1 MEITELLKEVRFK
14 IATGDFSSAKELLLG
29 SDSTAGNVEAQALT
43 ARIVGFTDGVEKAQS
58 MFFDLESVWPDNFK
72 LYKMHCNFLQEIG
85 NYNEAITIGRQI
97 LSRFKLEPE
106 AYLLQIENLELAGQ
120 NEEALNIC
128 NQALKNFAGSS
139 EFLTKKE
146 ILLPIVNGNFIADES
161 IEEVKSEL
169 TVKHIVASDENIM
182 AYMSLFRGRQGV
194 HAVQTKMGKNWG
206 YIPERREMMAEDV
219 RMHMSGQKTLGIYVT
234 DVNNL
239 SSLMVLDLDI
249 RKAFMKNYA
258 QNPDERT
265 RITALLHENAGRLFE
280 LCKASGLTPLAET
293 SGNKGMHF
301 WFFSQEPIACKY
313 WRALGS
319 WLINRLNAIP
329 EELSWEVFPKQDK
342 VSSDG
347 LGNLVKLPLGTHQ
360 KTGRQSLFVDSTT
373 FEPFEDQIEVIKNVV
388 RMTRQD
394 FECILGAITVEAVH
408 NNSSVGFGDAEF
420 TPAKTST
427 NNSKAMTLCEDVP
440 DNFRIDVRIPLPER
454 NTLEVEQV
462 LSGCRPMWSIMQKA
476 KTEHY
481 LTQEEKH
488 SFVYTFAALGEEGK
502 VFVHQVLNQ
511 LDDYQPDLVNAMIKA
526 VPPNPT
532 GCSKIRKRIPHL
544 CSVDCCN
551 CQFRLPDG
559 SYASPVIHAGIF
571 PNTGNFSVTAVRQPA
586 NLAANE
592 MYGGESG
599 GIDRLMQEYTTII
612 NELEAL
618 RSRAALLR
626 RQINK
631 IFNDSGKDVITT
643 RIREYHKLPEA
654 DEPLKSL

>member
-258 QNPDERT
+258 QNPDERA
-265 RITALLHENAGRLFE
+265 RITAFLHENAGRLFE

-586 NLAANE
+586 NLATNE

>member
-258 QNPDERT
+258 QNPDERA

-544 CSVDCCN
+544 CSIDCCN

-586 NLAANE
+586 NLATNE

>member
-258 QNPDERT
+258 QNPDERA

-586 NLAANE
+586 NLATNE